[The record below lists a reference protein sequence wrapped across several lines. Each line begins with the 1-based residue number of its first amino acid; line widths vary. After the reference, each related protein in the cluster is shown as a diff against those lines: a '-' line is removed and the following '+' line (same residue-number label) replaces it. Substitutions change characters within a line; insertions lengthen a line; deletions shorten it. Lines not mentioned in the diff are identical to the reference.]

1 MSKTVE
7 LERSNLSN
15 YAANK
20 NEILMKAA
28 TQELQLRTKTDGK
41 IKKKD
46 RQHRKRKYCK
56 VSS

>member
-41 IKKKD
+41 NKEEQKNE
-46 RQHRKRKYCK
+46 RQTA
-56 VSS
+56 